1 MAYPTDA
8 NTQVRQK
15 PERGYAEMELITND
29 AEGTDP
35 EMMQSLDE
43 LVREGAR
50 RMIVV
55 ALELEV
61 DEYVSK
67 LRQLRDEDG
76 HALVVRNG
84 HAQERTVTLGAG
96 PVKVSAPRVN
106 DRRDK
111 QRFSSRILP
120 PFTLVALAHD
130 SVLRDATFA
139 AAAQPRLDVV
149 LAWPLDWR
157 LCRSLAGA
165 AGTGCGW
172 SVADDNNAI
181 DAGMAG

>member
-1 MAYPTDA
+1 
-8 NTQVRQK
+8 
-15 PERGYAEMELITND
+15 MELITNA

-35 EMMQSLDE
+35 EIMQSLDE
-43 LVREGAR
+43 LGRECAR

-96 PVKVSAPRVN
+96 PGEGKC
-106 DRRDK
+106 
-111 QRFSSRILP
+111 
-120 PFTLVALAHD
+120 
-130 SVLRDATFA
+130 A
-139 AAAQPRLDVV
+139 ARKRPAGQAAF
-149 LAWPLDWR
+149 
-157 LCRSLAGA
+157 
-165 AGTGCGW
+165 
-172 SVADDNNAI
+172 
-181 DAGMAG
+181 